1 MARGGVGGGRGNYYS
16 KYFYRSGAII
26 EDRWLIEG
34 WPLSEEIRCV
44 IVL

>member
-1 MARGGVGGGRGNYYS
+1 MARGGVEGGGNYYS
-16 KYFYRSGAII
+16 KYFHRRGAII

-34 WPLSEEIRCV
+34 WPLSEEIRYV